1 MNNLEILHF
10 EQLKAEIQAQYLKN
24 HTPSN
29 EDIRQWKGIDIVY
42 FQEDLR
48 KFAKGNISEKS
59 FYTYFKNSPVNR
71 LPRIDILNLL
81 SIYAGYTSWFDFKK
95 QHLFANEIL
104 QETEELTEN
113 DEEELEQEIEQL
125 ENVDSSTKEN
135 DFAEESSI
143 QNPILQKS
151 NTVNQEDNTFS
162 EKKEEP
168 IISHKKASKNFVK
181 ETIWLVIS
189 SVLAILVGV
198 LIFKD
203 DIFSK
208 KFYYNF
214 VDADRNSK
222 INAELQV
229 QILKDNES
237 PILYTAKPN
246 EPFVYT
252 TKSKTLTMVVSSP
265 YYKTDTI
272 RRNLETASENEMIEL
287 KPNDYAIML
296 FYYTRSITD
305 LKKKRAKLDGLISDN
320 ALIYQIY
327 DNEKYGVET
336 MDKQRYISL
345 VTLPTTSLENLDVI
359 DTKTD
364 NSGKINMIKFKIKA
378 NENK

>member
-143 QNPILQKS
+143 QNSILQKS

-168 IISHKKASKNFVK
+168 IIPHKKAPKNFVK

>member
-168 IISHKKASKNFVK
+168 IIPHKKAPKNFVK